1 MGQERKKVIIMMKE
15 VTRNDMEMI
24 YGGAELNTE
33 KKKNSEFSIG
43 DNVLWLTEPKAG
55 VGIVVWPG
63 DEATTVTFLAVAV
76 ICTIP
81 NDELVKIC

>member
-1 MGQERKKVIIMMKE
+1 MMKE

-24 YGGAELNTE
+24 YGGAELKTE
-33 KKKNSEFSIG
+33 TKKNSEFSIG
-43 DNVLWLTEPKAG
+43 DSVLWITEPKAG
-55 VGIVVWPG
+55 VGTVVWPG
-63 DEATTVTFLAVAV
+63 DEATTVTFLAFAV

>member
-1 MGQERKKVIIMMKE
+1 MGQERKKVIVMMKE
-15 VTRNDMEMI
+15 LTRNDMEMI
-24 YGGAELNTE
+24 YGGAELKTE
-33 KKKNSEFSIG
+33 TKKNSEFSIG
-43 DNVLWLTEPKAG
+43 DSVLWLTEPKAG
-55 VGIVVWPG
+55 VGTVVWPG

>member
-1 MGQERKKVIIMMKE
+1 MGQERKKVIVMMKE
-15 VTRNDMEMI
+15 LTRNDMEMI
-24 YGGAELNTE
+24 YGGAELKTE
-33 KKKNSEFSIG
+33 TKKNSEFSIG
-43 DNVLWLTEPKAG
+43 DSVLWLTEPKAG

>member
-1 MGQERKKVIIMMKE
+1 MMKE
-15 VTRNDMEMI
+15 FTCNDMEMI
-24 YGGAELNTE
+24 YGGAELKTE
-33 KKKNSEFSIG
+33 TKKNSEFSIG
-43 DNVLWLTEPKAG
+43 DSVLWLTEPKAG
-55 VGIVVWPG
+55 AGIVVWPG

>member
-1 MGQERKKVIIMMKE
+1 MMKE

-24 YGGAELNTE
+24 YGGAELKTE
-33 KKKNSEFSIG
+33 TKTNSEFSIG
-43 DNVLWLTEPKAG
+43 DSVLWVTEPKAG
-55 VGIVVWPG
+55 VGTVVWPG
-63 DEATTVTFLAVAV
+63 DEATTVTFLAFAV

>member
-1 MGQERKKVIIMMKE
+1 MMKE

-24 YGGAELNTE
+24 YGGAELKTE

-43 DNVLWLTEPKAG
+43 DSVLWLTEPKAG
-55 VGIVVWPG
+55 AGIVVWPG